1 MKFIDEFRDSSVI
14 RALAEAIRAES
25 KRPLSIMEI
34 CGGHTNTIL
43 RCGIPELLP
52 PTISL
57 VSGPGC
63 PVCVTPIGYID
74 SAVEYARWPNV
85 ITVTFGDLIRLPGS
99 AGTLMQ
105 ERERGSD
112 VRVSYSPAEA
122 LVIAKENPDM
132 TVLFLAI
139 GFETTTPLTAA
150 LIDEAAEKGIENLVV
165 LPSHRVMPPAMAAL
179 VADGDIPIDAFICP
193 GHVSVITGAEIYEP
207 IARGHKKI
215 CVVSGFEPA
224 DMLRSILMIVRQAE
238 RGAADVEIEYTR
250 AVTRTGNRAAQDII
264 KKIFEPVDGE
274 WRGLGIIPQ
283 SARSI
288 RSAYARFDA
297 EVRLGKA
304 SVAPHENPACI
315 CADVLRAKKKPTDCP
330 LYGRVCTP
338 EHPEGA
344 CMVSPEGSCNI
355 FFRYGKR

>member
-1 MKFIDEFRDSSVI
+1 MRYIDEFRTSAII
-14 RALAEAIRAES
+14 RPLADAIRTGS

-34 CGGHTNTIL
+34 CGGHTNTIIRYAL
-43 RCGIPELLP
+43 ADILP
-52 PTISL
+52 PTITL

-63 PVCVTPIGYID
+63 PVCVTPIRYID
-74 SAVEYARWPNV
+74 SAVEYAQRPGV
-85 ITVTFGDLIRLPGS
+85 ITVTFGDLIRLQGS
-99 AGTLMQ
+99 VSTLMR
-105 ERERGSD
+105 ERELGAD

-122 LVIAKENPDM
+122 LVIAKENPER

-150 LIDEAAEKGIENLVV
+150 LIDEAAEKKVDNLVV

-193 GHVSVITGAEIYEP
+193 GHVSVITGAQIYEP
-207 IARGHKKI
+207 VAREHKKI

-224 DMLRSILMIVRQAE
+224 DMLRSILMIVRQAQ
-238 RGAADVEIEYTR
+238 RGEAAVEIEYTR
-250 AVTRTGNRAAQDII
+250 AVTREGNRTAQAMIQ
-264 KKIFEPVDGE
+264 KIFAPIDGE
-274 WRGLGIIPQ
+274 WRGLGTLPE
-283 SARSI
+283 SALGI
-288 RSAYARFDA
+288 RQEYERFDA
-297 EVRLGKA
+297 EKRFGPVSTA
-304 SVAPHENPACI
+304 SRENPACV
-315 CADVLRAKKKPTDCP
+315 CADVLRAKKVPSDCP
-330 LYGRVCTP
+330 LYAKACTP